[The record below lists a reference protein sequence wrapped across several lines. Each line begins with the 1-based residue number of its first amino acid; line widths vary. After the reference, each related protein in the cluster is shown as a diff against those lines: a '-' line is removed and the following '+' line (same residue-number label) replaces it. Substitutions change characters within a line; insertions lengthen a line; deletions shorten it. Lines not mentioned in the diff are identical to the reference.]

1 MSKENSQSTSCP
13 VASPESAAESAA
25 KSGASD
31 FGPAVAGGISPNQYR
46 HGVEAAPTGLLM
58 VDSAG
63 LITMVNQRLESMFG
77 YKRTELLGKRIEVLI
92 PERFRRGHPALLQG
106 FLDNPKARFMG
117 QGTDLAGAR
126 KDGSEMAIEIGL
138 NPFVEAGKRYV
149 LASIVDVT
157 ERKAQQAELNIRVD
171 ELQGYRYEMGLLSE
185 MSSLLQHAVSAEEAH
200 DIVSIFGKKLIRCD
214 RHVGSVAVFLVRAS
228 RDGLERKAHWGT
240 GAAVARFSPEEC
252 WGLRRL
258 QTHYSG
264 DDGQRPQFP
273 KCGHAEE
280 EGWHMCIP
288 MSAHG
293 QSIGL
298 ICLSGPDSLGDRE
311 RTGLE
316 RVGKSIADQ
325 LALAVSN
332 LNLRESLSALAV
344 RDPLTSLFNRRHM
357 EASVNREVARAKR
370 DDTPLSLLM
379 LDIDHFK
386 VFNDTHG
393 HQAADQVLVE
403 LGARLKSHFR
413 ESDIPCRY
421 GGEEFLVVLPAC
433 PKHEA
438 HVLAE
443 KFREMI
449 DTSALGI
456 TVSAGVATMPADGH
470 NWDIVLRKADSAL
483 YEAKAAGRNQVQLSE
498 SPANNGGASSMG
510 EGSATGS

>member
-1 MSKENSQSTSCP
+1 MSHGNSQSTCSYG
-13 VASPESAAESAA
+13 SDSAPDTKAESTLPDSAPAA
-25 KSGASD
+25 TRDVSQ
-31 FGPAVAGGISPNQYR
+31 NQYR

-58 VDSAG
+58 VDSGG
-63 LITMVNQRLESMFG
+63 LITMVNQRLEAMFG
-77 YKRTELLGKRIEVLI
+77 YNRTELLGKRIEVLI
-92 PERFRRGHPALLQG
+92 PRRMQAAHPALLQG

-117 QGTDLAGAR
+117 QGTDLTGAR

-138 NPFVEAGKRYV
+138 NPFVEGGKRYV

-157 ERKAQQAELNIRVD
+157 ERKIQQEELKSRVE

-185 MSSLLQHAVSAEEAH
+185 MSSLLQHAVSSDEAH
-200 DIVSIFGKKLIRCD
+200 NIVSIFGQKLIRSD
-214 RHVGSVAVFLVRAS
+214 DYVASVSVFLVRAS

-240 GAAVARFSPEEC
+240 GEAVPRFSPEEC

-264 DDGQRPQFP
+264 DDGENPAFP
-273 KCGHAEE
+273 RCSHAKED
-280 EGWHMCIP
+280 GWHMCIP

-298 ICLSGPDSLGDRE
+298 ICMAGPGSLAGAE
-311 RTGLE
+311 RGSLE

-370 DDTPLSLLM
+370 DDTPLSVIM

-421 GGEEFLVVLPAC
+421 GGEEFLIVLPAC

-438 HVLAE
+438 QVLAE
-443 KFREMI
+443 RFRDLVEK
-449 DTSALGI
+449 SALGI
-456 TVSAGVATMPADGH
+456 TVSVGVATMPVDGH

-483 YEAKAAGRNQVQLSE
+483 YEAKAAGRNQVRLAE
-498 SPANNGGASSMG
+498 SPANNGGAPSVTAG
-510 EGSATGS
+510 AAAGS